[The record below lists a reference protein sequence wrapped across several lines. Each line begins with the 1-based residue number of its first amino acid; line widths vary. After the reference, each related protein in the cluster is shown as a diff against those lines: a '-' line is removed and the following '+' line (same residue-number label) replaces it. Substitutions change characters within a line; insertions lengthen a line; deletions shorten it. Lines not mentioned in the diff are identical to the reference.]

1 VHFKQKT
8 KEVSGIMGIEP
19 PARILTIDDDRVVRE
34 SIAAYLEDSGYTM
47 FEAINGKEG
56 IEIFR
61 REQPDLVLCDLRM
74 PEVDGLEVL
83 EVITSEAPSV
93 PIIMISGAG
102 LISDVVE
109 ALRLGAWDY
118 LVKPI
123 TDMEVLEHTVS
134 TSLHRAK
141 LEAENR
147 HYKDELEAAN
157 RELQTNLAMLREDQ
171 EAGRR
176 VQLQLL
182 PASEANFA
190 GYQFSHLVIPSLYL
204 SGDFLDFFEIDEQHT
219 GFYIADVSGHG
230 ASSAFVTIMLK
241 SLVNQP
247 LRRYRTQGD
256 ETILSPSKMLG
267 LLNTD
272 VLSANLGKYLTMF
285 YGIVNLTTNELTYGI
300 GGHYPRPILKTTDNI
315 QFLDGEG
322 FPVGLFEWAQ
332 FQEWCVPFPPGSTLA
347 MFSDGVLEVIE
358 EHQTAEASD
367 DDDNSNLLIPLVS
380 KGYPSI
386 EQISRDV
393 GLTNVTEAPDDITI
407 FLMQRND

>member
-1 VHFKQKT
+1 
-8 KEVSGIMGIEP
+8 MGIEP

-285 YGIVNLTTNELTYGI
+285 YGVVNLTTNELTYGI

-367 DDDNSNLLIPLVS
+367 DDDKSNLLLPLVS